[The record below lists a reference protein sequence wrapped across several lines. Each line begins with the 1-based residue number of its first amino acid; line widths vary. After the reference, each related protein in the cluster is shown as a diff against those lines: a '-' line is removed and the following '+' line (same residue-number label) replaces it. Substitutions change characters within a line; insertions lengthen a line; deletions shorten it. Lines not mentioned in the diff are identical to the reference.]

1 MLEGYFT
8 KIIEHT
14 TKEIDEQSRKN
25 AETKIN
31 IKAQAKRMKESRKN
45 MKLI

>member
-1 MLEGYFT
+1 MLEGCFT

-14 TKEIDEQSRKN
+14 TKEIDEQSRIN
-25 AETKIN
+25 METELS

-45 MKLI
+45 MRLI